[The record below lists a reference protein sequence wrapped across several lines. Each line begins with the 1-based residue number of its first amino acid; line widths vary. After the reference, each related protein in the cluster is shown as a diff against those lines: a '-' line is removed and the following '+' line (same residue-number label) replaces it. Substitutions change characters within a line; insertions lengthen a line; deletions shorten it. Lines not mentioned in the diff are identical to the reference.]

1 MSDVEIYLDNSAT
14 TRPLDEANQAY
25 LTAAQE
31 CYGNPSSLHRKGFEA
46 ELLVE
51 SAKAAAAD
59 TFCCKTD
66 EIIFTSG
73 ATESNNLA
81 LKGAAE
87 AYPRRGTKIVTT
99 EIEHPSVLETLSAL
113 EKRGYEII
121 RLAPNEKGEY
131 TKEMFYNATD
141 ENTVLVSCMWVNN
154 ETGLILPVIDIAKAI
169 KEKNPET
176 IFHVDG
182 VQGFLKLP
190 LKLSSAQI
198 DLFSVSGHKV
208 CAPKGIGALY
218 VKKGIRLI
226 PQLHGGGQ
234 QDNIRSGTE
243 PVPAIAAFGAAVR
256 AQKDK
261 IADNLKKYS
270 KLKEVLINS
279 LCSCEWIKIN
289 SAADSAPYIISLAVK
304 GIRSE
309 IMLHFLEERKIY
321 VSSGSAC
328 KKGKQSHVLKA
339 LGMSKELSDE
349 TIRIS
354 FGTET
359 DEKAVEELVNG
370 LKDGYSTLA
379 RKR

>member
-1 MSDVEIYLDNSAT
+1 MSDDEIYLDNSAT

-25 LTAAQE
+25 LKAAQE

-46 ELLVE
+46 ELLAE
-51 SAKAAAAD
+51 SAKTAAAD
-59 TFCCKTD
+59 AFCCKTN

-87 AYPRRGTKIVTT
+87 AYPRRGKKIVTT

-113 EKRGYEII
+113 EKRGYEIT
-121 RLAPNEKGEY
+121 RLAPNENGKY

-141 ENTVLVSCMWVNN
+141 ENTALVSCMWVNN

-190 LKLSSAQI
+190 LKLSSTQI

-218 VKKGIRLI
+218 VKKGVRLI
-226 PQLHGGGQ
+226 PQLQGGGQ
-234 QDNIRSGTE
+234 QGNIRSGTE
-243 PVPAIAAFGAAVR
+243 PIPAIAAFGAAVGV
-256 AQKDK
+256 QKDK

-270 KLKEVLINS
+270 KLKEMLINS
-279 LCSCEWIKIN
+279 LCSFEWIKIN
-289 SAADSAPYIISLAVK
+289 SSADSAPYIISLAVK

-359 DEKAVEELVNG
+359 DEKAIEELVNG
-370 LKDGYSTLA
+370 LKDGYATLA